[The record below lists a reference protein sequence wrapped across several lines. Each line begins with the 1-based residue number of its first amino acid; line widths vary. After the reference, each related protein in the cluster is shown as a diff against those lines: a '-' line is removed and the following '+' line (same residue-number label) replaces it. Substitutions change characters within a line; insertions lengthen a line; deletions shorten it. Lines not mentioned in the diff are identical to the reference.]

1 MKSNAYVYFIAA
13 IASLGGLLFGYDTAV
28 ISGAVNYFEKHFAL
42 TPAELGWGVSSA
54 LVGCIIGSVMSG
66 PLSDKYGRKKSLILC
81 AVLFFVGALGTAF
94 PTTFSQFVTFRIV
107 GGIGMGIAS
116 FVVPVYLAEI
126 APRDKRGALGTF
138 YQFAIAF
145 GILLTYLI
153 NYMVQSSGEHAWLV
167 DSGWRWMFG
176 LGAIPAMILLLV
188 SQIVPESPRWLTQ
201 KGRDEAC
208 LTLLERINGDKS
220 RACEVQQEIK
230 RDLSGSSHSRGV
242 FSAGLGGVL
251 LLAIVLQILSQSTG
265 INVVIYYATK
275 LLSSIGTGGSA
286 SIWGNVFF
294 QNVLIGLAVAL
305 SVFVALYY
313 IERAGRKPLM
323 VWGCICVATSL
334 LVIGFAVYL
343 QLTGVWLL
351 AVIIFFIFAFGGT
364 IGPLTWIVVSE
375 ISPNSHRATIVSIA
389 TVFFWL
395 TNVVVAQTFPMINDN
410 PMLIE
415 TFHGAFPFFIY
426 GGLTL
431 VFLWVCLRFLPETKG
446 RSLEEIGQN
455 MKLQSKSAD
464 VTIKTSLRGQ
474 E

>member
-1 MKSNAYVYFIAA
+1 MKSNAYVYFVAVV
-13 IASLGGLLFGYDTAV
+13 ASLGGLLFGYDTAV
-28 ISGAVNYFEKHFAL
+28 ISGAVNYFEAYFSL
-42 TPAELGWGVSSA
+42 TSAELGWGVSSA
-54 LVGCIIGSVMSG
+54 LVGCILGSVLSG
-66 PLSDKYGRKKSLILC
+66 ALSSRFGRKKSLILC
-81 AVLFFVGALGTAF
+81 AILFFIGALGTAF
-94 PTTFSQFVTFRIV
+94 PSTFGQFVFFRIV
-107 GGIGMGIAS
+107 GGVGMGIAS

-153 NYMVQSSGEHAWLV
+153 NYVVQSSGEHSWLI
-167 DSGWRWMFG
+167 DTGWRWMFG
-176 LGAIPAMILLLV
+176 LGAIPAAILLIV
-188 SQIVPESPRWLTQ
+188 SQVVPESPRWLTQ
-201 KGRDEAC
+201 KGRDDEC
-208 LTLLERINGDKS
+208 LTLLERINGDRQQARKIH
-220 RACEVQQEIK
+220 QEIK
-230 RDLSGSSHSRGV
+230 EDLANVTHSKGV
-242 FSAGLGGVL
+242 FAAGLGSVL
-251 LLAIVLQILSQSTG
+251 LLAIALQVLSQSTG

-275 LLSSIGTGGSA
+275 LLNSIGTGGTGT
-286 SIWGNVFF
+286 IWGNVFF

-313 IERAGRKPLM
+313 IERSGRKLLM
-323 VWGCICVATSL
+323 IWGCVSVATSL
-334 LVIGFAVYL
+334 LIIGFAVWL
-343 QLTGVWLL
+343 QMTGVWLL

-410 PMLIE
+410 PVLISM
-415 TFHGAFPFFIY
+415 FHGAFPFFIY
-426 GGLTL
+426 GGVTM
-431 VFLWVCLRFLPETKG
+431 VFLWVCIRFLPETKG

-455 MKLQSKSAD
+455 MAKQKERDQGSLQE
-464 VTIKTSLRGQ
+464 Q

>member
-1 MKSNAYVYFIAA
+1 MKSNPYVYFIGVV
-13 IASLGGLLFGYDTAV
+13 ASLGGLLFGYDTAV
-28 ISGAVNYFEKHFAL
+28 ISGAVNYFEAYFSL
-42 TPAELGWGVSSA
+42 TPAALGWAVSSA
-54 LVGCIIGSVMSG
+54 LVGCIIGSVLSG
-66 PLSDKYGRKKSLILC
+66 ALSSRFGRKKSLILC
-81 AVLFFVGALGTAF
+81 GILFFIGALGTAF
-94 PTTFSQFVTFRIV
+94 PSTFEQFVFFRIV
-107 GGIGMGIAS
+107 GGVGMGIAS

-126 APRDKRGALGTF
+126 APRDKRGTLGTF

-153 NYMVQSSGEHAWLV
+153 NYGVQSSGGHSWLV
-167 DSGWRWMFG
+167 NTGWRWMFG
-176 LGAIPAMILLLV
+176 LGAVPAAILLVV
-188 SQIVPESPRWLTQ
+188 SQVVPESPRWLTQ
-201 KGRDEAC
+201 KGRDDVC
-208 LTLLERINGDKS
+208 LALLERINSDAQQARK
-220 RACEVQQEIK
+220 VHQEIK
-230 RDLSGSSHSRGV
+230 TDLARVSHSQGV
-242 FSAGLGGVL
+242 FAAGLGSVL
-251 LLAIVLQILSQSTG
+251 LLAIVLQVLSQSTG

-275 LLSSIGTGGSA
+275 LLNSIGTGGSNT
-286 SIWGNVFF
+286 IWGNIFF

-323 VWGCICVATSL
+323 IWGCVSVATSL
-334 LVIGFAVYL
+334 LIIGFAVWL
-343 QLTGVWLL
+343 QMTGVWLL

-410 PMLIE
+410 PVLIKI
-415 TFHGAFPFFIY
+415 FHGAFPFFIY

-446 RSLEEIGQN
+446 RSLEDIGQN
-455 MKLQSKSAD
+455 MAHQKARGHGSLQEQK
-464 VTIKTSLRGQ
+464 
-474 E
+474 